1 MSVLGES
8 ASGSGEKRIGPALR
22 RDLEVSHQRRDGL
35 DRAVIKDPLTLRF
48 FEMGSEDYQLAT
60 RINLGAT
67 AREIAATW
75 RRELPALCRARG
87 DVELER
93 RAVRLCSELRHLGL
107 CESPAQTNST
117 SVRMKWSAWF
127 VRLARRISAPLF
139 LRFRMGDPDAFLEV
153 VVRALRPLF
162 SRTACGVAALFV
174 AVTLVAAIAHAGEM
188 EMHTEWFLVW
198 QHALALYLGIL
209 ALKVIHEA
217 GHALVC
223 KALGG
228 QVPEVGAQL
237 LAFHPTF
244 FVDVS
249 DTWMWPQRRRRIAVA
264 AAGFGAEMI
273 VAALLFWLWCLLA
286 PGFARDL
293 CLNLMFV
300 ASVSAVFFNANPL
313 MRYDGYHILADLW
326 REPHLRKH
334 AFATLTDALR
344 RVIFGSR
351 LVPRAVTPRRGRLM
365 LYAIASTVYL
375 VWIVC
380 AVAGFLER
388 ALAPL
393 GLEGAGKVLIAAWLI
408 GMLVPIVGFFR
419 TLLVDLLRLDAAR
432 RPRPLFAAA
441 AVVVLLGAA
450 AFVPVPIR
458 VERACVVAVPSTGV
472 LRASEPGVVVE
483 MLVRE
488 GERVQR
494 GQHLAGIENR
504 SLTLA
509 QDRTALEVGQTRIA
523 LFSAAGESRAV
534 EVEQHLRHFNKAR
547 ANSEQ
552 AARRTESLLLTS
564 PCDGLV
570 LTRQT
575 ERRQGQRVRAGDEVL
590 SIGGPELR
598 ECLLPLSEKEARR
611 IHEGAVLA
619 LRLRAAPG
627 TTYSGRIS
635 APPLRIKGDDLPP
648 ALTALAGG
656 EIAVDATGKVFSS
669 EVTHVARFTIETAE
683 MLARPGS
690 TGRVRLD
697 CGQQSAW
704 RWLLET
710 ALDAI
715 HLDHRV

>member
-1 MSVLGES
+1 MSALGDS

-22 RDLEVSHQRRDGL
+22 RDLEVSHQRRDGV

-48 FEMGSEDYQLAT
+48 FEMGWEDYQLAT
-60 RINLGAT
+60 RIKPGAT

-75 RRELPALCRARG
+75 RRDVPALCRERG

-93 RAVRLCSELRHLGL
+93 RAVRLCSELRRLGL
-107 CESPAQTNST
+107 CESPGKANST
-117 SVRMKWSAWF
+117 AVRMKWSAWC
-127 VRLARRISAPLF
+127 VRLARRVSAPLF
-139 LRFRMGDPDAFLEV
+139 MRLRLCDPDAFLEV
-153 VVRALRPLF
+153 VVNALRPLF
-162 SRTACGVAALFV
+162 SRTACGIAALFV
-174 AVTLVAAIAHAGEM
+174 GVTLVAAGAHAGEM
-188 EMHTEWFLVW
+188 EMHAEWFLVW

-209 ALKVIHEA
+209 VLKVIHES

-273 VAALLFWLWCLLA
+273 VAALLFWLWRLLA

-293 CLNLMFV
+293 SLNLMFV
-300 ASVSAVFFNANPL
+300 ASVSAVLFNANPL

-351 LVPRAVTPRRGRLM
+351 LVPRTVTPRRGLLT

-375 VWIVC
+375 VWIVS

-408 GMLVPIVGFFR
+408 GMLVPTVGFLR
-419 TLLVDLLRLDAAR
+419 TLFVDLLRLDAAR
-432 RPRPLFAAA
+432 RTRPLLVGAAVLGLLAAA
-441 AVVVLLGAA
+441 AFA
-450 AFVPVPIR
+450 PVPIR
-458 VERACVVAVPSTGV
+458 VERACVVEVPSAGV
-472 LRASEPGVVVE
+472 LRAPESGVVVE

-488 GERVQR
+488 GARVHR
-494 GQHLAGIENR
+494 GQPLARIENR

-509 QDRTALEVGQTRIA
+509 RERTALEVGHTKIA

-534 EVEQHLRHFNKAR
+534 EVEQNLRHFNKAR

-564 PCDGLV
+564 PCDGIV

-575 ERRQGQRVRAGDEVL
+575 ERREGQRVRAGEEVL
-590 SIGGPELR
+590 SIGGADQR

-611 IHEGAVLA
+611 IQEGAVLA
-619 LRLRAAPG
+619 LRLRAAPA

-656 EIAVDATGKVFSS
+656 EIAVDAAGKVFSS
-669 EVTHVARFTIETAE
+669 EVTHVARFTIETE
-683 MLARPGS
+683 GKLARPGS

-697 CGQQSAW
+697 CGHQVAW
-704 RWLLET
+704 RWLLEA